1 MRPGYVASAARAVA
15 GSTAGTGSGSWSAG
29 SARATSVPSY
39 DATRSSS
46 DRATAI
52 ATSSGG
58 GWLSRTVVA
67 AQSDGASAAS
77 APEV

>member
-1 MRPGYVASAARAVA
+1 MRGEAGVRRLCGASGRGVDRRHRLRIVV
-15 GSTAGTGSGSWSAG
+15 G
-29 SARATSVPSY
+29 RATSVPSY
-39 DATRSSS
+39 DATRSSP